1 MDTVP
6 YKLLVVDTE
15 NSTVLLTDGESGEII
30 REWPFPGEY
39 SPVDIQLTADSAVA
53 YIPTSNNQGRG
64 ALFSISLPAG
74 QLTQL
79 QLDLPAIERFAAG
92 PQFGQAVVATRDGA
106 LFLLDITKRSLSLFG
121 RSGEP
126 TACVGLA
133 TDANAVYTVWQH
145 DQNGVLAIF
154 SSDGQLCDE
163 RFLPGLPTNLS
174 QSERYLYIPFTT
186 TSDGEEG
193 MLLLQKK
200 CIEAAPRVISL
211 HHCPNEAA
219 FRIYPCHVAVTPDES
234 TAYVVHE
241 DSANVSVIDIA
252 SASVS
257 GYIPVGRSLSGLTLL
272 PDSQFAVA
280 GSYMFADLSLI
291 DLVNRR
297 LLSLTDGER
306 ELFGQVAVLPGER

>member
-15 NSTVLLTDGESGEII
+15 NSAVLLTDGESGEIV

-39 SPVDIQLTADSAVA
+39 SPVDIQLISDSTIA
-53 YIPTSNNQGRG
+53 YIPAINSQGRG
-64 ALFSISLPAG
+64 TLFSIFLPAG

-79 QLDLPAIERFAAG
+79 PLDLPPIERFAAG
-92 PQFGQAVVATRDGA
+92 PQLGQAVVATRDGA
-106 LFLLDITKRSLSLFG
+106 LFLLDVEKRSLTLFG

-133 TDANAVYTVWQH
+133 TDNSAVYTVWQH
-145 DQNGVLAIF
+145 EGNGVLAVF
-154 SSDGQLCDE
+154 SPDGQLREE

-174 QSERYLYIPFTT
+174 QSERYLYVPFTAT
-186 TSDGEEG
+186 GAGEEG
-193 MLLLQKK
+193 MLLLLKQFT
-200 CIEAAPRVISL
+200 EAPPTIISL
-211 HHCPNEAA
+211 HHCPSEAA
-219 FRIYPCHVAVTPDES
+219 FRIYPCHVTVTPDET

-252 SASVS
+252 SAAVS
-257 GYIPVGRSLSGLTLL
+257 GYIPVGRSLSCLTLV
-272 PDSQFAVA
+272 PDSKFAVA

-306 ELFGQVAVLPGER
+306 ELFGQVAVLP